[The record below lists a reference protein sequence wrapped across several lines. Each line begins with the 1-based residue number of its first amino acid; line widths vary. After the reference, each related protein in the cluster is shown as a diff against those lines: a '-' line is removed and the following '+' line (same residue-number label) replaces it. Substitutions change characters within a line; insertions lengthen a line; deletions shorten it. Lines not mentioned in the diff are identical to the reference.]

1 MDLKK
6 LAVKGTMIA
15 SAAAVIGG
23 LAILNYDQHNFYQED
38 LDNAYRKAWRAQQDL
53 EAEFEYISSVAYEET
68 KKYPEYRQM
77 DSLSR
82 IHEQNSEYN
91 YHLERKIDSLWYAI
105 DSIQENIE
113 NKHIENSQT
122 LDKKYQ
128 KLDVAYYEIETLT
141 RDSIINDS
149 INHQPLGQ
157 RFKNNWNKIFCQQ
170 KQR

>member
-23 LAILNYDQHNFYQED
+23 IAILNYDQHSFYQED
-38 LDNAYRKAWRAQQDL
+38 LDSAYRKAWCAQKDL
-53 EAEFEYISSVAYEET
+53 DAEFEHIHSIAYEET

-82 IHEQNSEYN
+82 IHKQNPEYN
-91 YHLERKIDSLWYAI
+91 YHLEHKIDSLWYAI
-105 DSIQENIE
+105 DSIQEDIE
-113 NKHIENSQT
+113 NKHIENSPV
-122 LDKKYQ
+122 LEKAYK
-128 KLDVAYYEIETLT
+128 KLDAAHNEIDILT
-141 RDSIINDS
+141 QDSIINDS

-170 KQR
+170 KQH